1 MYISPP
7 FTRIEP
13 PGLARVRREARV
25 SYTFATRPGSEATA
39 LAVDAHLRENQPVT
53 QEGDRKVLISA
64 QTLAHWYTKPYRKA

>member
-1 MYISPP
+1 M
-7 FTRIEP
+7 
-13 PGLARVRREARV
+13 RREARV
-25 SYTFATRPGSEATA
+25 ANGLTAGPGPEAAA